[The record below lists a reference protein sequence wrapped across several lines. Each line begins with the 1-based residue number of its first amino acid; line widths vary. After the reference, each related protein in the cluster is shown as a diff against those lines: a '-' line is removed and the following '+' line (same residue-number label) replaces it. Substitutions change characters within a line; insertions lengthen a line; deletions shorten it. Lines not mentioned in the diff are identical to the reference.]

1 MIAYN
6 NGHDRRPAPG
16 KEGCRDVP
24 ALGVPDR
31 NPHVRTLSPGIST
44 RTALATVTL
53 GGSLEAKMSAIA
65 AAGFDGLEL
74 FEDDLI
80 ECPLTPR
87 QVRQRADDLGIS
99 VDLYQPFRDLD
110 TMNAA
115 QFDRNL
121 IRAERKFDIME
132 QLGVQTL
139 LVCSAPT
146 RSAVRED
153 SMLIDQLGV
162 AAQRAQRRGIK
173 LAYEALAWGTH
184 VSRFGHAWEIVR
196 RVDHSALGICLDSF
210 HILARG
216 DNPAEIANIPGEKI
230 FYVQLA
236 DAPQLTIDVL
246 QWSRHHRCF
255 PGQGSF
261 DLTAFG
267 VHLLESGYRG
277 SWSLEIFN
285 DVFRSAPAA
294 RIAADGHRSLLL
306 LQERVA
312 KAVAEPY

>member
-1 MIAYN
+1 M
-6 NGHDRRPAPG
+6 
-16 KEGCRDVP
+16 
-24 ALGVPDR
+24 
-31 NPHVRTLSPGIST
+31 ST

-65 AAGFDGLEL
+65 AAGFDGFEL

-80 ECPLTPR
+80 KCPLTPR
-87 QVRQRADDLGIS
+87 QIRHRADELGIS

-110 TMNAA
+110 TTNAA

-139 LVCSAPT
+139 LVCSAAPT
-146 RSAVRED
+146 LSAVRED

-173 LAYEALAWGTH
+173 LAYEALAWGRH
-184 VSRFGHAWEIVR
+184 VNRFGHAWEIVR

-216 DNPAEIANIPGEKI
+216 DNPAGIADIPAEKI
-230 FYVQLA
+230 FYAQLA
-236 DAPQLTIDVL
+236 DAPKLTIDVL

-255 PGQGSF
+255 PGQGDF
-261 DLTAFG
+261 DLTTFG

-277 SWSLEIFN
+277 PWSLEIFN
-285 DVFRSAPAA
+285 DVFRGATAA

-306 LQERVA
+306 LQEQIA
-312 KAVAEPY
+312 KAVVAWALIGRSSTTQPECEV

>member
-1 MIAYN
+1 M
-6 NGHDRRPAPG
+6 
-16 KEGCRDVP
+16 
-24 ALGVPDR
+24 
-31 NPHVRTLSPGIST
+31 
-44 RTALATVTL
+44 ATVTL